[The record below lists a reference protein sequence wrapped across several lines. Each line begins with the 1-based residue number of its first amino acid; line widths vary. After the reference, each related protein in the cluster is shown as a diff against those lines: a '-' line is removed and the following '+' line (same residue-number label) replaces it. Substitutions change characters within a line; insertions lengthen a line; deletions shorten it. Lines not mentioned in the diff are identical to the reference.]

1 MTLIEI
7 DVVFDFVCAWCY
19 IGKRTLDRAIGLYRK
34 TYPGGRNDTITI
46 TWRPYYL
53 NYNPYGHSVPKTD
66 LMDERLK
73 DQTPE
78 QRAALISRMDKIG
91 RSVGIHFKGGGM
103 IGPNTRDA
111 HRLVYLCREDPSTPS
126 ELQGDL
132 VEKILEAYHELEKDI
147 SEKEMLR
154 ELAVAA
160 GIEAATVDKWL
171 EGNGGGKE
179 VDDEAKRNKG
189 VDGNT
194 GVPRFLIQGK
204 YRWDGDDM
212 VRMQKDIVSDRIRT
226 CVSAFRRPEDHFR
239 SHLLITMELVQKE
252 HERLSKRL
260 KASQSIK
267 NVQSTIDLLQSA
279 RDTIASDPTRASI
292 TLATLQNPVK
302 SSFDAINDSLKETH
316 SGLNKYSKALDKLFK
331 DRPLPST
338 EHDAL
343 SSQEHLINRAI
354 AMHLLREGQ
363 FSVAATFLA
372 EMAEHKAANQQHTT
386 GSDTTENAV
395 SLLDIDEVP
404 SNEVRK
410 QFATMYYILHE
421 MKENNNL
428 LPAIQWSRENNEALE
443 ARGSNLEFEL
453 CRLQFVWLFHGGGQ
467 DPQAPVSAGRQA
479 ALEYARREFSVFL
492 PRYLREIQ
500 QLMGAM
506 AFCPNLQNSPYRAI
520 FNNPSAWEDV
530 AHSFTR
536 EFCSLLGLS
545 ADSPLYVAATAG
557 AIALPTLLKLQTI
570 MKAKRTEWT
579 TDNELPVE
587 IPLPPSYLFHSIF
600 VCPVSKEQTTDEN
613 PPMMMPCGHVIA
625 EESLKRL
632 CKGTRFK
639 CPYCPSES
647 HPREARKVFL

>member
-1 MTLIEI
+1 
-7 DVVFDFVCAWCY
+7 
-19 IGKRTLDRAIGLYRK
+19 
-34 TYPGGRNDTITI
+34 
-46 TWRPYYL
+46 
-53 NYNPYGHSVPKTD
+53 
-66 LMDERLK
+66 
-73 DQTPE
+73 
-78 QRAALISRMDKIG
+78 
-91 RSVGIHFKGGGM
+91 
-103 IGPNTRDA
+103 
-111 HRLVYLCREDPSTPS
+111 
-126 ELQGDL
+126 
-132 VEKILEAYHELEKDI
+132 
-147 SEKEMLR
+147 
-154 ELAVAA
+154 
-160 GIEAATVDKWL
+160 
-171 EGNGGGKE
+171 
-179 VDDEAKRNKG
+179 
-189 VDGNT
+189 
-194 GVPRFLIQGK
+194 
-204 YRWDGDDM
+204 
-212 VRMQKDIVSDRIRT
+212 
-226 CVSAFRRPEDHFR
+226 
-239 SHLLITMELVQKE
+239 MELVQKE
-252 HERLSKRL
+252 HERLSKKI
-260 KASQSIK
+260 KASQGIK
-267 NVQSTIDLLQSA
+267 NVQTTIDLLQSA
-279 RDTIASDPTRASI
+279 RDAIAADPSQTSI
-292 TLATLQNPVK
+292 TLAKLQNSVK
-302 SSFDAINDSLKETH
+302 SSFDSINDSLKETH
-316 SGLNKYSKALDKLFK
+316 SSLNKYSKALDKLFK
-331 DRPLPST
+331 DRPLPNT

-363 FSVAATFLA
+363 FSVAATFLS
-372 EMAEHKAANQQHTT
+372 EMAEKKATESQQQPGT
-386 GSDTTENAV
+386 SASENAAT
-395 SLLDIDEVP
+395 LLDIDDVP

-428 LPAIQWSRENNEALE
+428 LPAIQWSRDNREALE

-453 CRLQFVWLFHGGGQ
+453 CRLQFVWLFHGGPDRQGSIPTGQ
-467 DPQAPVSAGRQA
+467 QE
-479 ALEYARREFSVFL
+479 ALEYARREFQTFL
-492 PRYLREIQ
+492 PRYLREVQ

-506 AFCPNLQNSPYRAI
+506 AFCPNLQDSPYRAI

-632 CKGTRFK
+632 CKGSRFK
-639 CPYCPSES
+639 CPYCPNES